1 VKLICKAGRY
11 AGNTETRPRRGL
23 KFPEGSEKLSDLFL
37 RKGTLMKRQTLKIA
51 SRKTR
56 ENRMNPLFSEEERQL
71 ISLVGLG
78 LEDAV
83 IARFMGVSEE
93 RLRDQIKIIF
103 HQLHTYERHRLVI
116 YAWRAE
122 QESRRL
128 ARTSHGFRGN

>member
-1 VKLICKAGRY
+1 
-11 AGNTETRPRRGL
+11 
-23 KFPEGSEKLSDLFL
+23 
-37 RKGTLMKRQTLKIA
+37 MKRQTLKIA

-56 ENRMNPLFSEEERQL
+56 ENRMNPLFSQEERQL
-71 ISLVGLG
+71 ISLIGLG

-103 HQLHTYERHRLVI
+103 HRLHTYERHRLVI

-122 QESRRL
+122 EESRRL